1 MFMSENRL
9 GPRYPCSQRAVL
21 SHGQGAGAFG
31 IITNISSGGVCVAL
45 VGSSK
50 LWPMGQVQLQVGQG
64 HFSGQVLASDALALH
79 CRFDQPITDPGVWR
93 ALAPAIAND
102 SSGLDLER
110 IYGQGCFAALD
121 QLDPDLDSLD
131 ATIAAINPY
140 SGGAPHDSWARGFRD
155 GLGRRRQHHLTARGR
170 LTT

>member
-1 MFMSENRL
+1 MTD
-9 GPRYPCSQRAVL
+9 GPWEVSDRDEKL
-21 SHGQGAGAFG
+21 KLFFG
-31 IITNISSGGVCVAL
+31 DNFPGLVPDDDPAAAWFHSRVSGPEHQSIAL
-45 VGSSK
+45 
-50 LWPMGQVQLQVGQG
+50 
-64 HFSGQVLASDALALH
+64 
-79 CRFDQPITDPGVWR
+79 QPPS
-93 ALAPAIAND
+93 AP
-102 SSGLDLER
+102 LT
-110 IYGQGCFAALD
+110 D